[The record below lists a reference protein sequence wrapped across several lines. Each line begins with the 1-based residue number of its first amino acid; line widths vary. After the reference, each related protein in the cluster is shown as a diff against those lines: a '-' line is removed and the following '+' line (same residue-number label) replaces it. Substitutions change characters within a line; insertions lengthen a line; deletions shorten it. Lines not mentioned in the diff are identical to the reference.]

1 MVIKLPKA
9 SSASVRLPLSVK
21 GVPELS
27 LPLNE
32 QRITDGIC
40 VR

>member
-9 SSASVRLPLSVK
+9 SSASVRLTAKCEGGARTVFT
-21 GVPELS
+21 
-27 LPLNE
+27 LNE